1 MVLYAKYLH
10 LSYFYITFAITKGI
24 IMKAILGQYHYA
36 PHRNL
41 WGVWVWDY
49 VSETGA
55 TGTFVKDFHTKE
67 EAREYVWEM
76 NGWGKPSKKLN

>member
-1 MVLYAKYLH
+1 
-10 LSYFYITFAITKGI
+10 
-24 IMKAILGQYHYA
+24 MKATLGQHYYA
-36 PHRNL
+36 PHRTH

-55 TGTFVKDFHTKE
+55 TGKFVKDFRTKE
-67 EAREYVWEM
+67 EAREYAWEQ